1 MLRINV
7 NIKKETKIK
16 LRIKK
21 VESKYKVDR
30 AGPK

>member
-7 NIKKETKIK
+7 SIKKERKMK

-21 VESKYKVDR
+21 VKSKYKVDR
-30 AGPK
+30 ADPK